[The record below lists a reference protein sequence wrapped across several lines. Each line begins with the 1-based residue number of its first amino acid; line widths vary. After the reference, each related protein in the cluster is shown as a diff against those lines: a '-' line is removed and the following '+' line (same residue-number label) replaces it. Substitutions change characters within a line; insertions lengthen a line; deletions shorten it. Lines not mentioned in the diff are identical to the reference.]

1 MRTIEQLKTDLQM
14 ARNSHGQD
22 MNRMQQDLDMSRD
35 EVNITKN
42 ELKETQVQVLEQK
55 ASIAALN
62 EELDRLQ
69 RIQSDTAQ
77 EVKFGSLTKSLTSLK
92 SNFR

>member
-22 MNRMQQDLDMSRD
+22 MNRMQQDLDMARD
-35 EVNITKN
+35 EGNMTKN
-42 ELKETQVQVLEQK
+42 ELKDTQVQVLEQK

-62 EELDRLQ
+62 EELERLQ
-69 RIQSDTAQ
+69 RMQHDTNQ
-77 EVKFGSLTKSLTSLK
+77 EVGLFCIIKF
-92 SNFR
+92 

>member
-22 MNRMQQDLDMSRD
+22 MNRMQQDLDMARD
-35 EVNITKN
+35 EGNLTKN

-62 EELDRLQ
+62 EELERLQ
-69 RIQSDTAQ
+69 RIQHDTNQ
-77 EVKFGSLTKSLTSLK
+77 EVCPL
-92 SNFR
+92 